1 MTATR
6 REILALGAAL
16 AALGL
21 APAAAVGDVPRLP
34 EFGAAEPFSLDGLRK
49 RAETRA
55 MRRYIAPRKVPK
67 GWRDLSYDQ
76 YQKIWFDGRN
86 ALWSDSDRPARV
98 DFFPAGLYFPSPI
111 TINVVQAG
119 QARPIKFDFE
129 AFDKT
134 DKFPDLPMEG
144 MGFSGFRMR
153 AELETPGIFTEY
165 AVFQGASY
173 FRGIGAGQI
182 YGLSARGLA
191 LKTGDAEGEEFPEF
205 REFWLEAPEAGAQ
218 TVTLHA
224 LLDSPSV
231 TGVYSFTI
239 TPGDNT
245 LMDVSAELFPRVP
258 LDHVGIA
265 AETSMF
271 LFDETNRARF
281 DDFRS
286 AVHDSDG
293 LSIYNGAGEWLW
305 RPLANPARLE
315 RSFFVD
321 ENPRG
326 FGLMQRT
333 RRAEDFGDLFAH
345 YHKRPGL
352 WVTPGEGW
360 GAGSVMLVEI
370 PSDKE
375 IYDNIVAYWRPRQP
389 LQPGMG
395 HRFTYRLTWGADPAG
410 PAMLA
415 RVTNTR
421 MGQRVFEEGRIAAI
435 DFGAHPSLPED
446 LSEVT
451 TFVSANRGRVG
462 EGVLQR
468 NPATGGVRLD
478 FTYDPGT
485 ARAMEMRAQLRLAGR
500 NISEVWMYRWT
511 RDT

>member
-1 MTATR
+1 M
-6 REILALGAAL
+6 I
-16 AALGL
+16 
-21 APAAAVGDVPRLP
+21 
-34 EFGAAEPFSLDGLRK
+34 
-49 RAETRA
+49 
-55 MRRYIAPRKVPK
+55 
-67 GWRDLSYDQ
+67 
-76 YQKIWFDGRN
+76 N
-86 ALWSDSDRPARV
+86 
-98 DFFPAGLYFPSPI
+98 PSPI
-111 TINVVQAG
+111 TIHVVEGG
-119 QARPIKFDFE
+119 QARPIEFDFE

-134 DKFPDLPMEG
+134 DKFPDLPMDG
-144 MGFSGFRMR
+144 MGFSGFRLR
-153 AELETPGIFTEY
+153 SELERPGIFTEY

-173 FRGIGAGQI
+173 FRAIGAGQS

-205 REFWLEAPEAGAQ
+205 RAFWLEAPEAGAQ

-231 TGVYSFTI
+231 AGIYSFKI
-239 TPGDNT
+239 TPGDDT
-245 LMDVSAELFPRVP
+245 LMDVTAEIFPRVP
-258 LDHVGIA
+258 LEHVGLA

-271 LFDETNRARF
+271 LFDETNRSQF

-286 AVHDSDG
+286 GVHDSDG

-333 RRAEDFGDLFAH
+333 RRAEDYGDLQAH

-352 WVTPGEGW
+352 WVTPGEAW
-360 GAGSVMLVEI
+360 GEGSVMLVEI
-370 PSDKE
+370 PADKE
-375 IYDNIVAYWRPRQP
+375 IYDNIVAYWRPRAP
-389 LQPGMG
+389 LESGKG
-395 HRFTYRLTWGADPAG
+395 HRFSYRLTWGADPAG

-421 MGQRVFEEGRIAAI
+421 MGERVFEEGRIAAI
-435 DFGAHPSLPED
+435 DFAPHPSLPED

-451 TFVSANRGRVG
+451 TFVSANRGRVSKG
-462 EGVLQR
+462 ILHR

-478 FTYDPGT
+478 FT
-485 ARAMEMRAQLRLAGR
+485 
-500 NISEVWMYRWT
+500 
-511 RDT
+511 